1 MVIKSI
7 TTSFTMKNTMMEN
20 EKETKTFNNYFDL
33 FSGIIVA
40 DLGWYVKTMVSAKR
54 SK

>member
-1 MVIKSI
+1 
-7 TTSFTMKNTMMEN
+7 MKNTMMEN
-20 EKETKTFNNYFDL
+20 EKKQKRLNL